1 MGNLEKSSYLG
12 VNHHC
17 MGRAD
22 TIILYGQS
30 IHPGDCK
37 QPGVILKSSAMKS
50 IRMGL
55 YAFLFCLL
63 LISCGKTGRDVY
75 TNTDKVDGLFGQL
88 KYDTTYRAY
97 HGLLL
102 QSTAII
108 VNNSKKS
115 GKSDTAVLNRKDISL
130 EEKYKILNYSGYD
143 EMVAISKK
151 QVELLTI
158 LNARYP
164 EFKTLTDEE
173 VRKLNALTNKYFRKK
188 LQ

>member
-1 MGNLEKSSYLG
+1 
-12 VNHHC
+12 
-17 MGRAD
+17 
-22 TIILYGQS
+22 
-30 IHPGDCK
+30 
-37 QPGVILKSSAMKS
+37 
-50 IRMGL
+50 
-55 YAFLFCLL
+55 
-63 LISCGKTGRDVY
+63 
-75 TNTDKVDGLFGQL
+75 
-88 KYDTTYRAY
+88 Y

-130 EEKYKILNYSGYD
+130 EEKYRILNYSGYSTID
-143 EMVAISKK
+143 AISKK

>member
-1 MGNLEKSSYLG
+1 M
-12 VNHHC
+12 
-17 MGRAD
+17 
-22 TIILYGQS
+22 IILYGRS
-30 IHPGDCK
+30 IRAGISNEPGIISK
-37 QPGVILKSSAMKS
+37 ASTMKS
-50 IRMGL
+50 IRLG
-55 YAFLFCLL
+55 FSIFSFCLVI
-63 LISCGKTGRDVY
+63 ISCGKTGRDVY

-151 QVELLTI
+151 QFELLTI